1 MALVDTPLTVEDGSI
16 VTGADSFVSVADAA
30 QYLYD
35 RGLIT
40 SESAITAGLLRRGLD
55 ALLALSC
62 LAAYRLP
69 LASVTD
75 IPSELAQ
82 AQAWVA
88 YYISVSASND
98 PTAIASGGTVK
109 REKVDV
115 IEREYMDGDG
125 KKSATSI
132 ADMPSVVG
140 LLRAMGC
147 SSMTIN
153 PSAAPAAM
161 WV

>member
-1 MALVDTPLTVEDGSI
+1 MTPTPLIVEDGSI

-40 SESAITAGLLRRGLD
+40 NDGVITAGLLRRGLD
-55 ALLALSC
+55 ALAALPC
-62 LAAYRLP
+62 LSAYRLP

-75 IPSELAQ
+75 IPPELVQ

>member
-1 MALVDTPLTVEDGSI
+1 MALVDTPLIVEDGSI
-16 VTGADSFVSVADAA
+16 VTGADTFVSVADAA

-75 IPSELAQ
+75 IPPEKPFC
-82 AQAWVA
+82 
-88 YYISVSASND
+88 VS
-98 PTAIASGGTVK
+98 PL
-109 REKVDV
+109 
-115 IEREYMDGDG
+115 
-125 KKSATSI
+125 SATRSTI
-132 ADMPSVVG
+132 SSYARRAAMASSACRFMPSIC
-140 LLRAMGC
+140 A
-147 SSMTIN
+147 
-153 PSAAPAAM
+153 
-161 WV
+161 

>member
-1 MALVDTPLTVEDGSI
+1 M
-16 VTGADSFVSVADAA
+16 
-30 QYLYD
+30 
-35 RGLIT
+35 
-40 SESAITAGLLRRGLD
+40 
-55 ALLALSC
+55 
-62 LAAYRLP
+62 P

-75 IPSELAQ
+75 IPPELVQ
-82 AQAWVA
+82 AQSWVA

-140 LLRAMGC
+140 LLRTMGC
-147 SSMTIN
+147 GSLTIN
-153 PSAAPAAM
+153 PTAAPAAM

>member
-1 MALVDTPLTVEDGSI
+1 MALTPTPLIVE
-16 VTGADSFVSVADAA
+16 TGAIVAGANTFVSVADAS
-30 QYLYD
+30 QYLFD
-35 RGLIT
+35 RGLVAD
-40 SESAITAGLLRRGLD
+40 ESAITAGLLRRGLD
-55 ALLALSC
+55 ALAALPC
-62 LAAYRLP
+62 LSAYRLP
-69 LASVTD
+69 LSSVTD
-75 IPSELAQ
+75 IPSELVQ
-82 AQAWVA
+82 AQTWVA

-98 PTAIASGGTVK
+98 PAAITSGGTVK

-125 KKSATSI
+125 KKSAVSI

-147 SSMTIN
+147 DSMTIN
-153 PSAAPAAM
+153 PVAAPAAM